1 METIFHSLQFAHA
14 FLRQE
19 WSCKKKAIKICQS
32 HFQQIQLPL
41 TLENTKESKKK
52 KCADSEI

>member
-19 WSCKKKAIKICQS
+19 WWCKKKAIKICQS
-32 HFQQIQLPL
+32 HFQQIQLP
-41 TLENTKESKKK
+41 
-52 KCADSEI
+52 